1 MTSGGRYGEVEQR
14 NWAEARERLGDD
26 INTATAARMY
36 DYYLGGVHNFAADRE
51 AAEKVIGSMP
61 LVPYIARGNRE
72 FLGRAVRFLV
82 DQGVRQ
88 FLDIGSGMPTQ
99 GNVHQAAQEAHPDAS
114 VVYVDIDPVAVMHSR
129 GLLEGNTRA
138 AAVLG
143 DLRRPNDLLDL
154 LDSPEVRQIIDLDKP
169 VALLLVAV
177 LHFVPDDDVAYGA
190 VSRLRDRLVPGSW
203 LVVSHGAAEGFIAGE
218 AKAVQGVYQQRT
230 ATPGGL
236 RTRDQVLEFFGDGFE
251 IVEPGLVWVPQWRP
265 QPDRDPG
272 VFDGEPEKSGL
283 HAVVGRKLR

>member
-61 LVPYIARGNRE
+61 LVPFIARANRE
-72 FLGRAVRFLV
+72 FLGRAVRFLI

-99 GNVHQAAQEAHPDAS
+99 GNVHQAAQEADPDAS

-129 GLLEGNTRA
+129 GLLEGNPRA

-154 LDSPEVRQIIDLDKP
+154 LDGPEVREVVDLDKP

-190 VSRLRDRLVPGSW
+190 VTRLRDRLVPGSW
-203 LVVSHGAAEGFIAGE
+203 LVVSHGAAEGFVAGE

-251 IVEPGLVWVPQWRP
+251 IVEPGLVWAPQWRP
-265 QPDRDPG
+265 QADRDPG
-272 VFDGEPEKSGL
+272 VFDTEPERSGM
-283 HAVVGRKLR
+283 HAVVGRKLH